1 MARGFPRGCVYTVLF
16 GGYEELS
23 EQPIRQRSQL
33 DFRCLTDDP
42 DLRSDTWEIRV
53 VEPVLYGDPVRSSRE
68 PKIRPHLHLPGYDV
82 SLYIDNSVRLLEPPE
97 VVIEMLLPGDKKLG
111 VLEHSFRSTVAR
123 EFEVVIAERLDSPIT
138 PLSPRARGSNPQANG
153 GAPR

>member
-1 MARGFPRGCVYTVLF
+1 MTGADTDGRLAWPAGSPRGCVYTVLF

-33 DFRCLTDDP
+33 DFLCLTDDP

-53 VEPVLYGDPVRSSRE
+53 VEPFLYGDSVRSSRE
-68 PKIRPHLHLPGYDV
+68 PKIRPHLHLHGHDV

-97 VVIEMLLPGDKKLG
+97 VVIEMLLPGEKKLG
-111 VLEHSFRSTVAR
+111 VLEHSFRR
-123 EFEVVIAERLDSPIT
+123 HR
-138 PLSPRARGSNPQANG
+138 RARVRGRHL
-153 GAPR
+153 GAARLARP